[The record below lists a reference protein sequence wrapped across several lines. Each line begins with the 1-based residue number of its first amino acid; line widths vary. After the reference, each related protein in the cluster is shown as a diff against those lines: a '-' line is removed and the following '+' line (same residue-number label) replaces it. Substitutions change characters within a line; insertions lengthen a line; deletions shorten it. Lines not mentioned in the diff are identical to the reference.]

1 VHVVRR
7 AAYQGHAVPAT
18 AGYPRGPFDA
28 DVLAQPVME
37 VFEPEPEFPYG
48 ATAQND
54 MQGVPLYRC
63 RVCNGLETEETL
75 DQHQCPVSDG

>member
-1 VHVVRR
+1 MRVVRR

-28 DVLAQPVME
+28 EVLARPVVE
-37 VFEPEPEFPYG
+37 DPEPETDYPYG

-54 MQGVPLYRC
+54 MAGVPLFRC
-63 RVCNGLETEETL
+63 RVCGGVETEETL
-75 DQHQCPVSDG
+75 DLHACPVSDG